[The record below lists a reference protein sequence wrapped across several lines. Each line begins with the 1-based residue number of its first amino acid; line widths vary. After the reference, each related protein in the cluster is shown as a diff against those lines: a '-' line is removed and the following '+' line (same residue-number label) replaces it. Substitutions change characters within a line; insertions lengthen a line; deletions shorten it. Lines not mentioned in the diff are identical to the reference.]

1 MVAEQAP
8 AALLGI
14 DVGTTG
20 ARALLVSPA
29 GALVAA
35 SSVDYPMAT
44 PAPGWAE
51 QDPSDWVS
59 ATKRAVQDAL
69 SAAGHPTVL
78 AVGLTGQMHGLVLL
92 DDQGAVLRP
101 AILWCDQRTTAQ
113 CRRITEIVGA
123 ERLIRLTCNP
133 ALEGF
138 TAPKLLWVR
147 EHEPATYA
155 RIRQILLPKDYL
167 RYVLTGDYAT
177 DVSDASGTLLLD
189 VRHRRWSAEM
199 LAALD
204 VPRVWLPELV
214 ESPVIT
220 GHVLPEP
227 AAEFGIPAGT
237 PVVGGGG
244 DQAAGGVGNG
254 VVRPGIVSSTIGS
267 SGVVFAHSAKITLDP
282 GGRVHTF
289 CHAVP
294 GAWHVMG
301 VTQGAGLSLRWWR
314 EQFAAAETS
323 TAQRLHSDPYIFLT
337 AEAATVAAG
346 ADGLHWLPYLMGERT
361 PHLDANARG
370 VLYGITARHT
380 RAHVLRAVMEGVVY
394 SLCDSLELLREMAV
408 PVSEVRASGGGARSA
423 LWRQMQADVFHTP
436 VVTVQAQEGPAYGAA
451 LLAAVGHGLY
461 PTVPA
466 ACDAWIRLENRAE
479 PSPAN
484 VAVYA
489 AQYPIYRAL
498 YPALKPL
505 FQRSGTAGVEEMK
518 G

>member
-1 MVAEQAP
+1 MVAEQSTAV
-8 AALLGI
+8 LLGI

-20 ARALLVSPA
+20 ARALLVAPS
-29 GALVAA
+29 GALVATA
-35 SSVDYPMAT
+35 SADYPMAT
-44 PAPGWAE
+44 PAPAWAE
-51 QDPSDWVS
+51 QNPADWIS
-59 ATKRAVQDAL
+59 ATKRAVRDAL
-69 SAAGHPTVL
+69 TAAGHPTVL

-92 DDQGAVLRP
+92 DGKGAVLRP

-113 CRRITEIVGA
+113 CRRITTIVGA
-123 ERLIRLTCNP
+123 ERLIQLTCNP

-138 TAPKLLWVR
+138 TAPKLLWVH
-147 EHEPATYA
+147 EQEPAIHA
-155 RIRQILLPKDYL
+155 RVRQILLPKDYL
-167 RYVLTGDYAT
+167 RYVLTGDYTT

-189 VRHRRWSAEM
+189 VRHRRWSTEM

-204 VPRVWLPELV
+204 VPRAWLPEVV

-220 GHVLPEP
+220 GHVLPQL
-227 AAEFGIPAGT
+227 AAELGIPAGT

-267 SGVVFAHSAKITLDP
+267 SGVVFAHSAEITIDP

-314 EQFAAAETS
+314 DQFAAETI
-323 TAQRLHSDPYIFLT
+323 TAQRLHTDPYTLLT

-346 ADGLHWLPYLMGERT
+346 ADGMHWLPYLMGERT

-370 VLYGITARHT
+370 VLYGVTGRHT

-394 SLCDSLELLREMAV
+394 SLRDSLEILRELAV
-408 PVSEVRASGGGARSA
+408 PISEVRASGGGARSA
-423 LWRQMQADVFHTP
+423 LWRQMQADVFNTP

-466 ACDAWIRLENRAE
+466 ACDAWVHLDSRTDPIA
-479 PSPAN
+479 AD

-489 AQYPIYRAL
+489 DQYPIYRAL
-498 YPALKPL
+498 YPALAPL
-505 FQRSGTAGVEEMK
+505 FVRSGTI
-518 G
+518 